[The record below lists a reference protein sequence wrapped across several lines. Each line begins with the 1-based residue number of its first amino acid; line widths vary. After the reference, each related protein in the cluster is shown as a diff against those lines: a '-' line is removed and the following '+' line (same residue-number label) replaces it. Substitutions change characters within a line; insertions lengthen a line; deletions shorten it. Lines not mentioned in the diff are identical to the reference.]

1 MIRIF
6 LVISFFKWLFGI
18 TSNHNYIISRS
29 DIKYRDGGTRIDS
42 FIDVDGYYHGSGIT
56 DNIILYRDGTIAHN
70 VNIKKDILSGTIRY
84 LFIPNSGGIYTISND
99 TIIAH
104 VYSETGLYRYWHMS
118 EYKYVIKDRN
128 RIELV
133 SRELIGPKAKHSE
146 LLYERQNYFYY
157 HVDSISSF
165 ENKWKEKEWLWER

>member
-70 VNIKKDILSGTIRY
+70 VNIKRDSLFGTIKY
-84 LFIPNSGGIYTISND
+84 LFMPDGGGVYTISND

-104 VYSETGLYRYWHMS
+104 VYLATGLYRYWHMS
-118 EYKYVIKDRN
+118 KYKYVIRDRD
-128 RIELV
+128 RIELM
-133 SRELIGPKAKHSE
+133 SREIIGPRAKHSE

-157 HVDSISSF
+157 HVDSIPSF